1 MKIKK
6 KNRITA
12 AFLAVGLSV
21 TTLSA
26 QLPVSAA
33 EDTEDGT
40 EDLFSDTE
48 QIDYDDA
55 DTDPDTV
62 YDETPVDDTGSD
74 TDYEDQDT
82 GADAQI
88 TDTSGT
94 AEAVETQDTA
104 VPDVAAD
111 AGSSSNSQSTIST
124 TVPDSHNIRVEKSHA
139 DVVIEGE
146 EDQIEGN
153 IDNFVVDRFAEP
165 KIRITP
171 EGGWKVSRILLNGE
185 DVTEQFQDG
194 YLTLEEVCEDTTLV
208 IETAEDTSGGESKDP
223 DKDKDPGKN
232 PDKDKDPNKGTPGT
246 GKGRES
252 EKKTPLNK
260 LKNQMAAVTGD
271 EARPMLY
278 ALAVI
283 AAAAVISVTVIRRKN
298 K

>member
-1 MKIKK
+1 MRKK
-6 KNRITA
+6 TENMDIIVDKKTVR
-12 AFLAVGLSV
+12 V
-21 TTLSA
+21 TTAVFVTMMTML
-26 QLPVSAA
+26 AA
-33 EDTEDGT
+33 IAAMFFTT
-40 EDLFSDTE
+40 MSVL
-48 QIDYDDA
+48 
-55 DTDPDTV
+55 
-62 YDETPVDDTGSD
+62 
-74 TDYEDQDT
+74 
-82 GADAQI
+82 
-88 TDTSGT
+88 
-94 AEAVETQDTA
+94 
-104 VPDVAAD
+104 AAD
-111 AGSSSNSQSTIST
+111 AGNSSNSQSTIST

-171 EGGWKVSRILLNGE
+171 EEGWKVSRILLNGE

-208 IETAEDTSGGESKDP
+208 IDTAEYTSGGESKDP

-232 PDKDKDPNKGTPGT
+232 PDKDKDTNKDTNKGTMGN
-246 GKGRES
+246 GNGQDS
-252 EKKTPLNK
+252 GKKTPMNK

-271 EARPMLY
+271 ETRPMLY

-283 AAAAVISVTVIRRKN
+283 AAGVIIVLILRRKS

>member
-1 MKIKK
+1 MRKK
-6 KNRITA
+6 TENMDIIVDKKTVR
-12 AFLAVGLSV
+12 V
-21 TTLSA
+21 TTAVFVTMMTML
-26 QLPVSAA
+26 AA
-33 EDTEDGT
+33 IAAMFFTT
-40 EDLFSDTE
+40 MSVL
-48 QIDYDDA
+48 
-55 DTDPDTV
+55 
-62 YDETPVDDTGSD
+62 
-74 TDYEDQDT
+74 
-82 GADAQI
+82 
-88 TDTSGT
+88 
-94 AEAVETQDTA
+94 
-104 VPDVAAD
+104 AAD
-111 AGSSSNSQSTIST
+111 AGNSSNSQSTIST

-171 EGGWKVSRILLNGE
+171 EEGWKVSRILLNGE

-232 PDKDKDPNKGTPGT
+232 PDKDKDPGKNPDKDKDPNKGTPGT
-246 GKGRES
+246 GKGHES

-278 ALAVI
+278 ALAAI

>member
-1 MKIKK
+1 MRKK
-6 KNRITA
+6 TENMDIIVDKKTVR
-12 AFLAVGLSV
+12 V
-21 TTLSA
+21 TTAVFVTVMTML
-26 QLPVSAA
+26 AA
-33 EDTEDGT
+33 IAAM
-40 EDLFSDTE
+40 LFTTMS
-48 QIDYDDA
+48 
-55 DTDPDTV
+55 V
-62 YDETPVDDTGSD
+62 L
-74 TDYEDQDT
+74 
-82 GADAQI
+82 
-88 TDTSGT
+88 
-94 AEAVETQDTA
+94 
-104 VPDVAAD
+104 AAD

-171 EGGWKVSRILLNGE
+171 EEGWKVSRILLNGE

-223 DKDKDPGKN
+223 DKDKDP
-232 PDKDKDPNKGTPGT
+232 NKGTTGS
-246 GKGRES
+246 GKGKDSGE
-252 EKKTPLNK
+252 KTPMNK
-260 LKNQMAAVTGD
+260 LKNWKAAVTGD

-278 ALAVI
+278 TIAVI
-283 AAAAVISVTVIRRKN
+283 AAGVISVLILRRKS